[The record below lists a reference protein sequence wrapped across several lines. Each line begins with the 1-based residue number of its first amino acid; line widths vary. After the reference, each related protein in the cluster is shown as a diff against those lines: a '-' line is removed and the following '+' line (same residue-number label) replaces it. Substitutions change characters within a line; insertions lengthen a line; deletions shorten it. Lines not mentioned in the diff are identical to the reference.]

1 VSGENF
7 PRDAE
12 LAAARTNLQ
21 QLETEVDALN
31 HGRKN
36 AARRALVLEAEVD
49 ELAQRVRGR
58 EQALDQDQGEIAKQ
72 RERLTGRIFH
82 TQRPPDCSF
91 GKWEVIGKWRV
102 YT

>member
-12 LAAARTNLQ
+12 LAAARANLQ

-31 HGRKN
+31 HGREN
-36 AARRALVLEAEVD
+36 AARRVLVLEAEVD

-72 RERLTGRIFH
+72 RERLTGCIFH
-82 TQRPPDCSF
+82 KQRPPDCSF